1 MPQLHVLRP
10 SYAPPAGS
18 EVGNSSWCWLTGWPC
33 WFNHPRKLLPV
44 CQQLWRILF
53 ANCRWCRWWAHQRRF
68 GGLHLI
74 TLKQFHIYSQLTHTM
89 TVLLILTL
97 LTSQAYQS
105 ASSLGNL
112 INFHFHLHLHEITAW
127 KVSRI
132 EMFKSLGRG
141 AVCYLLENFCLKS
154 INTTDPRVEFILQV
168 LTQILIKLHLQN
180 LEQVSTS
187 KSQPNMNIS
196 TKVKLQNIDQT

>member
-1 MPQLHVLRP
+1 MTPRLNLCLCPKSKPANALNIAPQLHVLRP

-112 INFHFHLHLHEITAW
+112 INFHFHLHLHET
-127 KVSRI
+127 RPH
-132 EMFKSLGRG
+132 
-141 AVCYLLENFCLKS
+141 VCHFFSTEIFS
-154 INTTDPRVEFILQV
+154 
-168 LTQILIKLHLQN
+168 TQIFLHTN
-180 LEQVSTS
+180 LEQ
-187 KSQPNMNIS
+187 KRH
-196 TKVKLQNIDQT
+196 KFR